1 MAELRFTVWQF
12 VRLMVQME
20 ETLKARE
27 DAALRLL
34 WQDWDD
40 IWLDLDARLETLG
53 REKPDAFADLMM
65 NQEVV
70 ITDASTGQIALAV
83 REIERVAAAMRARL
97 KRERDPEAKRDLT
110 FEAAELEDLAKAFR
124 RLLPGGGPPARRS
137 RTP

>member
-110 FEAAELEDLAKAFR
+110 FEAAELEDLAKDFR
-124 RLLPGGGPPARRS
+124 RLLPGGGPPAHRS